1 MASTVQPLRVCLR
14 ACRRTPNPQRSFVA
28 ATAAPRIRLQTPAT
42 AAAAT
47 ARRAF
52 STTQRRPA
60 PEEEEEDETA
70 DERNLTAGELRAI
83 EKLKIRWDKM
93 SPAVQQ
99 NMDRT
104 MNMVEAEAREAVAAP
119 RMGFKSKKFWNEDEE
134 DSDLITDEQNEDM
147 FDEDDIMSMAHGK
160 FEEFREYREYAR
172 LAAWE
177 MPLLSSEWPSF
188 TLLAFAH
195 VFLDIHVR
203 DIELMEWCCYLQ
215 LELARPFEPPSADEP
230 LRFRYT
236 TYMGEFHPAENKV
249 VVEFCPKDLPLDEAQ
264 QLKLKKL
271 LGPRYNPE
279 TDIAKMSCEQFEH
292 QAQNKRYLGDVI
304 NSLVDKAKVYVCYP
318 PISPISF
325 SLGQKKGGKEE
336 SIGEG
341 KKTTRLLILY
351 LSARTLRI
359 CSRTFP
365 STRDI
370 TLSRSSPS
378 FPKSGA

>member
-28 ATAAPRIRLQTPAT
+28 ATAAPPIRLQTPAT

-188 TLLAFAH
+188 TLLVFAH
-195 VFLDIHVR
+195 VFLDVHVKDIKLIVLLLSTIRIGTALRTPECGRAPAVPLHDIHGRVPPCR
-203 DIELMEWCCYLQ
+203 EQGGRRVLPEGPAAGRGAAA
-215 LELARPFEPPSADEP
+215 EAEEAARPAVQPRDGHCEDE
-230 LRFRYT
+230 L
-236 TYMGEFHPAENKV
+236 
-249 VVEFCPKDLPLDEAQ
+249 
-264 QLKLKKL
+264 
-271 LGPRYNPE
+271 
-279 TDIAKMSCEQFEH
+279 
-292 QAQNKRYLGDVI
+292 
-304 NSLVDKAKVYVCYP
+304 
-318 PISPISF
+318 
-325 SLGQKKGGKEE
+325 
-336 SIGEG
+336 
-341 KKTTRLLILY
+341 
-351 LSARTLRI
+351 
-359 CSRTFP
+359 
-365 STRDI
+365 
-370 TLSRSSPS
+370 
-378 FPKSGA
+378 

>member
-1 MASTVQPLRVCLR
+1 
-14 ACRRTPNPQRSFVA
+14 
-28 ATAAPRIRLQTPAT
+28 
-42 AAAAT
+42 
-47 ARRAF
+47 
-52 STTQRRPA
+52 
-60 PEEEEEDETA
+60 
-70 DERNLTAGELRAI
+70 
-83 EKLKIRWDKM
+83 M

-188 TLLAFAH
+188 TLLVFAH

-249 VVEFCPKDLPLDEAQ
+249 VVEFCPKDLPLVEAQ